1 MPYVSGA
8 NRREVLLLPECLDD
22 FVGAENEVRVID
34 AFVEQLDLVAAG
46 LERSES
52 AATGRPAYA
61 PGDLLKLWLWGY
73 MNRVVSSRR
82 LERECA
88 RNLEVIWLLRKL
100 RPDHWTICAFRR
112 RAGAG
117 LKKVMREFT
126 VFCQKLEL
134 IGGQLVAIDGTK
146 LKASNH
152 PARQYSAEQ
161 LAQKIAGLKAD
172 IDAYLQECEA
182 ADGDTAEPA
191 CLAELERELAAA
203 QQLAEQLQESRRA
216 QVAATDPECRPLR
229 KVGLGYNA
237 QIAVDAVHHLIVAAD
252 IVEASNDQ
260 QQLVPMAEQARSG
273 LGHTPEQPLQVVADA
288 GYYDRVSLAAAEEAH
303 FEAYVPRPQ
312 KGHGQQEGRFHKSQF
327 VYDAEKDVYHCP
339 AGAQLQRN
347 TQGHKRGL
355 LVFFYA
361 QASACRS
368 CAMRAKCTTATY
380 RRVERWEKEEVLD
393 RAAARL
399 ASAPQMMKTRR
410 SVVEH
415 PFGTIKFWNH
425 QYAFLTRG
433 VAGVGTE
440 LTFSVL
446 AYNLKRLLCL
456 VPIAELIKK
465 LRAGRRPLGRPQER
479 LMRPEHPI
487 EALLCA
493 LQSLGRFYWALST
506 PTELLSALPN

>member
-22 FVGAENEVRVID
+22 FVGEENEARVID
-34 AFVEQLDLVAAG
+34 AFVEGLDLVAAG
-46 LERSES
+46 LERSEP
-52 AATGRPAYA
+52 AGTGRPAYA

-88 RNLEVIWLLRKL
+88 RNMEVIWLLRKL

-112 RAGAG
+112 RAGTG

-134 IGGQLVAIDGTK
+134 IGGQLIAIDGTK
-146 LKASNH
+146 IKASNH
-152 PARQYSAEQ
+152 PAHQYSTEE
-161 LAQKIAGLKAD
+161 LARKIAGLEAE
-172 IDAYLQECEA
+172 IDAYLQGCEA
-182 ADGDTAEPA
+182 ADGDTAQPA
-191 CLAELERELAAA
+191 PLEELQRELADAH
-203 QQLAEQLQESRRA
+203 QLAERLQESARP
-216 QVAATDPECRPLR
+216 QVAAIDPECRPMR

-237 QIAVDAVHHLIVAAD
+237 QIAVDAAHHFIVAAD

-260 QQLVPMAEQARSG
+260 QQLVPMAEQAREG
-273 LGHTPEQPLQVVADA
+273 LGQTPEQPLQVVADA
-288 GYYDRVSLAAAEEAH
+288 GYYDRVSLAAAEQAH

-327 VYDAEKDVYHCP
+327 VYDAAKDIYHCP
-339 AGAQLQRN
+339 GGAQLERY

-361 QASACRS
+361 QAAACRS
-368 CAMRAKCTTATY
+368 CSLRAQCTTAAY
-380 RRVERWEKEEVLD
+380 RRVERWEKEDVLE
-393 RAAARL
+393 RAEARL
-399 ASAPQMMKTRR
+399 AGTPQMMTIRR

-433 VAGVGTE
+433 LAGVRTE
-440 LTFSVL
+440 LSLSVL
-446 AYNLKRLLCL
+446 AYNLKRLLRL
-456 VPIAELIKK
+456 VPIAELI
-465 LRAGRRPLGRPQER
+465 ER
-479 LMRPEHPI
+479 FSPHISSVVRD
-487 EALLCA
+487 
-493 LQSLGRFYWALST
+493 GV
-506 PTELLSALPN
+506 